1 MENKLPI
8 TRLSKFLSNDDFD
21 LNVQMGTEYLHGDLN
36 MKLVLYRIDT
46 TRTTTDDV
54 YGEVGK
60 DQIKYFPPIEFNA
73 LVKIDAPSNK
83 SYKAGLVRFNEPGNI
98 TVSVYIKHLQEL
110 GVDIKY
116 GDYIGYPESEERV
129 RFYQVTNDGKVVSDG
144 KHNMFGYKPFYR
156 TITCAPAQETEF
168 RGV

>member
-8 TRLSKFLSNDDFD
+8 SRLTKFLSNDDFD
-21 LNVQMGTEYLHGDLN
+21 LNIQMGTEYLHGDLN
-36 MKLVLYRIDT
+36 MKLVLYRVDRSKTSIDN
-46 TRTTTDDV
+46 V

-60 DQIKYFPPIEFNA
+60 DQIKYFPPMEFNG
-73 LVKIDAPSNK
+73 LVKIDAPTNK
-83 SYKAGLVRFNEPGNI
+83 TYKTGLVRFNEPGNI
-98 TVSVYIKHLQEL
+98 TISVYIKHLEEL

-116 GDYIGYPESEERV
+116 GDFIGYAESEDRV
-129 RFYQVTNDGKVVSDG
+129 RYYQVTNDGKVVSDG

>member
-36 MKLVLYRIDT
+36 MKLVLYRVDT
-46 TRTTTDDV
+46 TKTTIDNV

-60 DQIKYFPPIEFNA
+60 DQIKYFPPIEFNG
-73 LVKIDAPSNK
+73 LVKIDAPVNK
-83 SYKAGLVRFNEPGNI
+83 TYKGGLVRFNEPGNI
-98 TVSVYIKHLQEL
+98 TISVYIKHLLEL

-116 GDYIGYPESEERV
+116 GDYIGYPESEDRV
-129 RFYQVTNDGKVVSDG
+129 RYYQVTNDGKVVSDG

-156 TITCAPAQETEF
+156 TITCAPAQESEF

>member
-21 LNVQMGTEYLHGDLN
+21 LNVQMGSEYLHGDLN
-36 MKLVLYRIDT
+36 MKLVLYRVDT

-60 DQIKYFPPIEFNA
+60 DQIKYFPPVEFNG
-73 LVKIDAPSNK
+73 LVKIDAPTNK
-83 SYKAGLVRFNEPGNI
+83 SYKSGLLKFNEPGNI
-98 TVSVYIKHLQEL
+98 TISVYIKHLQEL
-110 GVDIKY
+110 GIDIKY
-116 GDYIGYPESEERV
+116 GDFIGYAESEERV
-129 RFYQVTNDGKVVSDG
+129 RYYQVTNDGKVVSDG

-156 TITCAPAQETEF
+156 TITCVPAQESEF